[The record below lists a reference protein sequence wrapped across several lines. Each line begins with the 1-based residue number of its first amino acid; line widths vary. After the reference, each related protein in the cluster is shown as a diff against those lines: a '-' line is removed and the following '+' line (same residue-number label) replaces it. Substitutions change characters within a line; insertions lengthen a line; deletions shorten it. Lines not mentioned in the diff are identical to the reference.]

1 MTIGLPEI
9 AAVIG
14 LGTSLAGASKQKAA
28 GQIGKQRYETQ
39 AEQERI
45 KYSFEA
51 NKARMQ
57 TAEIV
62 RRGNE
67 QMASANAGSYAM
79 GVDPSS
85 FGFVINTQL
94 LSPLVNDI
102 IVSDVNA
109 QLAEKS
115 GQAQFEDL
123 MLAGQQAALAGGTA
137 ALGTAASGFMNFA
150 SMAPFTPR
158 STSIAPTTSSYG
170 PQPLP
175 RPSVIGNY

>member
-1 MTIGLPEI
+1 MTIGIPEI

-14 LGTSLAGASKQKAA
+14 LGSSLSGASKQNKA

-123 MLAGQQAALAGGTA
+123 MLAGQQAALSGGTA

-150 SMAPFTPR
+150 SLAPFTP
-158 STSIAPTTSSYG
+158 SSASIAPPVG
-170 PQPLP
+170 APMA

>member
-1 MTIGLPEI
+1 MVEIIPEI
-9 AAVIG
+9 AAIIG
-14 LGTSLAGASKQKAA
+14 LGSSMSAASKQNKA

-57 TAEIV
+57 TAEII

-67 QMASANAGSYAM
+67 QMASANAGAYAM

-85 FGFVINTQL
+85 FGFVINSQL

-115 GQAQFEDL
+115 GKAQYDDL
-123 MLAGQQAALAGGTA
+123 MLAGQQAALSGGTA

-150 SMAPFTPR
+150 SLAPFAPTSR
-158 STSIAPTTSSYG
+158 SIAPG
-170 PQPLP
+170 
-175 RPSVIGNY
+175 GN